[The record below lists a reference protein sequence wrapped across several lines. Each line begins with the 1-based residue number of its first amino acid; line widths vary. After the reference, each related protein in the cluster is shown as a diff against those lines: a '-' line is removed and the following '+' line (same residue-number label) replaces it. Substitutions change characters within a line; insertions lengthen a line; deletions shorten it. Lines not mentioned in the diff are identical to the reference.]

1 MLILQSALV
10 QNFWLGCHMNK
21 NFGSQIRVV
30 VVDDHVLFREGLV
43 AIIRSEPSIEVIGQ
57 AGNVHEAVELM
68 GSLKP
73 DLVLMD
79 FGLPDGTGVDATRA
93 ILKEDPHCKIVFLT
107 MSEEDEDL
115 FSAVRSGAKGYLLKN
130 IHPSKLVATIK
141 SVYEGE
147 SALSRSMTLRLMEE
161 LARTKEP
168 LHTGDPTLTRR
179 ELDVLRELAG
189 GFSISEIAEHL
200 FIAENTVKY
209 HVHSILD
216 KLGLSDRREAAD
228 YAKKHG
234 LINRD

>member
-1 MLILQSALV
+1 
-10 QNFWLGCHMNK
+10 MN
-21 NFGSQIRVV
+21 NINHNSIRIV
-30 VVDDHVLFREGLV
+30 VVDDHILFREGLV
-43 AIIRSEPSIEVIGQ
+43 AIIRSEPDLEVVGQ
-57 AGNVHEAVELM
+57 AGSVKEAVALI

-73 DLVLMD
+73 DVVLMD

-93 ILKEDPHCKIVFLT
+93 ILKEDPDCKIVFLT
-107 MSEEDEDL
+107 MSEEDDDL

-130 IHPSKLVATIK
+130 MHPSKLVSTIK

-161 LARTKEP
+161 LARTKAP
-168 LHTGDPTLTRR
+168 KHTGDPTLTRR
-179 ELDVLRELAG
+179 ELDVLRELAS
-189 GFSISEIAEHL
+189 GFSNSEIAEHL

-216 KLGLSDRREAAD
+216 KLGISDRREAAE

-234 LINRD
+234 LSKKD